1 MVPFLKTPLNI
12 TYLKILLHHIF
23 YRAFA
28 IHVHVLPVVLNAV
41 IQILNPNT
49 LMIDFVL
56 HIVHSQIH
64 RYFAERVCAF
74 HNTVVMC
81 NFHTPYVHDIKVV
94 FWCLIN
100 HLTSGF
106 IKAIIC
112 FTNSKK
118 Y

>member
-1 MVPFLKTPLNI
+1 MFLLKTSPNA
-12 TYLKILLHHIF
+12 TYLKILLYHIF
-23 YRAFA
+23 YRSFT
-28 IHVHVLPVVLNAV
+28 IHVDIHFPVLNTV
-41 IQILNPNT
+41 IQILNQNT
-49 LMIDFVL
+49 LMVEFVF
-56 HIVHSQIH
+56 HIVHCQIH

-81 NFHTPYVHDIKVV
+81 NFHTPYVHDVKVA